1 MQSVAIL
8 EILALPM
15 DTGGM
20 FDWSYFDNSEVIMS
34 DNWNVLFFKKNIFIV
49 ETDII
54 TI

>member
-1 MQSVAIL
+1 MF
-8 EILALPM
+8 EGEEG

-20 FDWSYFDNSEVIMS
+20 FDWSYFDNSKVIIF
-34 DNWNVLFFKKNIFIV
+34 DDWNVLFLKKNIFIV

>member
-1 MQSVAIL
+1 
-8 EILALPM
+8 M

-34 DNWNVLFFKKNIFIV
+34 DNWNVLFFKNNIFIV